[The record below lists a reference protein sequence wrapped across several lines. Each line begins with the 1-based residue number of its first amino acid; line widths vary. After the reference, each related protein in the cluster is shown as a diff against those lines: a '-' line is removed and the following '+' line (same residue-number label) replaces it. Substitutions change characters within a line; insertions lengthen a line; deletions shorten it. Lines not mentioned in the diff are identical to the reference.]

1 MIKYNLKC
9 KNKHEFESWFS
20 NSKEF
25 ERLNLKKLIEC
36 IYCKSRNVEKSIM
49 APLVLNKEEKVEKRK
64 SLNDFIKVQKELVKI
79 RKFVEKNF
87 ENVGKDFSREVRN
100 VYYDNRKNKNIY
112 GEATPEEAEELKEEG
127 IEVASIPWVDKSDN

>member
-1 MIKYNLKC
+1 MIKYNLQC

-25 ERLNLKKLIEC
+25 EKLRSKKMIEC
-36 IYCKSRNVEKSIM
+36 IYCKSKEVEKSIM
-49 APLVLNKEEKVEKRK
+49 SPLVLNKEEKTKKEKSFNEFK
-64 SLNDFIKVQKELVKI
+64 KIQKELVKI

-87 ENVGKDFSREVRN
+87 ENVGKNFSREVRN

-112 GEATPEEAEELKEEG
+112 GQATPEETDELKEEG
-127 IEVASIPWVDKSDN
+127 IEVASIPWVDKDEN